1 MSHLGARVPPINTPC
16 VTMYTQD
23 KCRVSG
29 AKEQRQIFVFEK
41 ALLVTK
47 QKPDGMLV
55 VKAFI
60 SVRNCQET
68 FTPVMYV
75 TYRLRR

>member
-1 MSHLGARVPPINTPC
+1 MSA
-16 VTMYTQD
+16 QD

-47 QKPDGMLV
+47 HKSDGMLS

-60 SVRNCQET
+60 SVKIHSHNVYMSIYPNR
-68 FTPVMYV
+68 
-75 TYRLRR
+75 